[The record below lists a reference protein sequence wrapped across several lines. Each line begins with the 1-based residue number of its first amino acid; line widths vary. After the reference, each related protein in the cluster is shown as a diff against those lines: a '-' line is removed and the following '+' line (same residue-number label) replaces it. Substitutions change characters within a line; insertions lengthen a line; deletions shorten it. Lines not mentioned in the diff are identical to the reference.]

1 MPLENFPKKICCR
14 YLNVLTFVATLFLFK
29 FWKQVTTTTKG
40 CSLFKEKWKK
50 VSVIIIIK
58 LQHNEGQLR
67 WVKSPKKFLRYQ
79 NSAPSISIVL
89 RELRKPNAIF
99 IRRNFFLHQC
109 VAFFQWFK
117 KKLNESVLIY
127 RHWNVNL
134 RYSVKTNAEV

>member
-67 WVKSPKKFLRYQ
+67 WVKSPKKFLRCQ
-79 NSAPSISIVL
+79 NSAPSIFIVL
-89 RELRKPNAIF
+89 RELHKPNAIF
-99 IRRNFFLHQC
+99 IRRNFFLDQC
-109 VAFFQWFK
+109 ETHFFYWSPYTVAK
-117 KKLNESVLIY
+117 YMKVYEEYMKISY
-127 RHWNVNL
+127 
-134 RYSVKTNAEV
+134 T